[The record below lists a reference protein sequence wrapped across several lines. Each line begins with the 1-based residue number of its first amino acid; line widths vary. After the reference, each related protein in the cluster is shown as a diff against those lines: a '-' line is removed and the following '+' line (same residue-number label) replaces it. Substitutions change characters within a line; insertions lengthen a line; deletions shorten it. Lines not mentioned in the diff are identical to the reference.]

1 MNSQEVLK
9 AFREDTPV
17 KFGDLVF
24 SRIESIIYKRA
35 RYNQYIES
43 NTLDGVPTRVRVP
56 ETIKIIQAV
65 CADQRGSDYILNPL
79 RLEAATPE
87 EVNVHS
93 AVDHILQERLKLLE
107 PFYKWCEEQKQ
118 AADPVSLIV
127 FLFAEDLINAGKA
140 YDLVKSFSESH
151 EELTDGN
158 V

>member
-43 NTLDGVPTRVRVP
+43 NTLDGVPTRVRVTD
-56 ETIKIIQAV
+56 TIKIIQAV
-65 CADQRGSDYILNPL
+65 CTDQRGSDYILNPL
-79 RLEAATPE
+79 RLEVATPE

-93 AVDHILQERLKLLE
+93 TVDHTLQERLKLLE

>member
-1 MNSQEVLK
+1 M
-9 AFREDTPV
+9 
-17 KFGDLVF
+17 
-24 SRIESIIYKRA
+24 
-35 RYNQYIES
+35 
-43 NTLDGVPTRVRVP
+43 
-56 ETIKIIQAV
+56 
-65 CADQRGSDYILNPL
+65 
-79 RLEAATPE
+79 
-87 EVNVHS
+87 HS